1 MPSVDTSGNSVWD
14 PSTTEPERPSFQDTE
29 DNLPPFAHLIND
41 EQRELKAALHKP
53 GKFTV
58 IANHNTFSSLPEYRS
73 QHGVAEKSISDPDD
87 FEITD
92 SVILEK
98 LEEKGEDYES
108 SIASN
113 PCIPNQSSSISQSS
127 RASRLLSET
136 ESGHCTARPEAITLQ
151 HPEDAQLLGHY
162 RKILARQI
170 CPLSDW
176 VGGQDLFERYA
187 QDYPPLMLAIMALSS
202 LSLACLE
209 SRPVTGALERHQH
222 VIPALKSEVRTFEDS
237 FSDGALFTHYFLLRF
252 EEHADDCIGIK
263 LAATAGHRESNMWD
277 YHSDQLLRI
286 LRLRHRTYGPERH
299 NFVLVWAM
307 YIDIY
312 GLLAT
317 SSTGFYTTAIIQEG
331 MLPPPEKA
339 LEHAKPGHM
348 ASGLVHSNDTPQLLR
363 MNRQLTL
370 LALEFGRKAQEL
382 RAEAIKI
389 HDPVNDTA
397 LHQQQ
402 CIKDEYTLLADFYS
416 KWSVQL
422 SPSDSWLEELAVLP
436 TAIFTLRIHI
446 GTLS

>member
-14 PSTTEPERPSFQDTE
+14 RMSYLLPSLLLSIDTQAASTTEPERPSFQDTE

-187 QDYPPLMLAIMALSS
+187 QDYPP
-202 LSLACLE
+202 
-209 SRPVTGALERHQH
+209 
-222 VIPALKSEVRTFEDS
+222 
-237 FSDGALFTHYFLLRF
+237 
-252 EEHADDCIGIK
+252 EHADDCIGIK